1 MGDNSKHKTRKILA
15 ATATVTMLATGMIS
29 SSDVFAEQKEQQKN
43 LSTSLQSE
51 KSVKSENITFT
62 VPGKGDVEVLK
73 QQERKSMAFSP
84 YEPTGLYAK
93 PNEQITINVEGNQD
107 IQVYIGTYS
116 YDASWRED
124 SKIKSFTLKPGVNTI
139 QSPNGGLIYFYNKQ
153 QGGTIRTTIT
163 TGGTTTPFFELG
175 KHTKQD
181 LINMLD
187 QYPNAHAVELK
198 GERVLITASPARVK
212 KYLLGSNTDPVQ
224 LLKKMDEA
232 TRIQDKVAGLS
243 EEQVDKHYVHY
254 VEENHSPD
262 YYMYATSYRTAYVG
276 DAIQYVLDINKFVK
290 DGWGP
295 WHEAGHLR
303 QQSPW
308 KFYNMTE
315 VQNNIYSLSVE
326 KAFNQTSNLEKNGI
340 YPKAFQYLEQVNKNY
355 DEISDVFVKL
365 VMLWQLQLAYGE
377 DFYPKLHQL
386 YRDMPSSEL
395 PQTDENKKQLFMIS
409 ASKVAKQNLIPFFEK
424 WGLRPNNDTIQKVA
438 ALGYP
443 ILTAEIWKG
452 TDSNPIK
459 PDMPDV
465 NNILEGNQ
473 FAWSLKGIGDFEF
486 AKVNLN
492 KSTEEMQIDL
502 KAGVP
507 HNYFDSTYASIKV
520 QNTSGK
526 VVYNKEFYGNKQ
538 QNAGTQKVSVKTGD
552 LIELTH
558 LEGRERAT
566 LINLDN
572 NKRESLDKK
581 VMYEVTK
588 NGLKKVNQIVNPKP
602 DTEAPTQP
610 KGLYA
615 SNLTSNSVELKWNPS
630 TDNIGVKEYQVLR
643 DGQLIQTVQGTTFTD
658 QNLTVNKEYKYAVKA
673 VDAAGNTSIQS
684 EILLVKTKDQN
695 VSYEKW
701 DPKKAYTKGDKV
713 EHQGTVYEA
722 VQNHQGNGDPN
733 WIFALSLWKP
743 LTIK

>member
-1 MGDNSKHKTRKILA
+1 MGNNSKHKTRKILA

-43 LSTSLQSE
+43 LSTSLQNE
-51 KSVKSENITFT
+51 KSVKSENRTFT

-73 QQERKSMAFSP
+73 QQERKNMAFSP

-124 SKIKSFTLKPGVNTI
+124 SKIKSFTLKPGINTI
-139 QSPNGGLIYFYNKQ
+139 QSPNGGMIYFYNKQ

-163 TGGTTTPFFELG
+163 AGGTTTPFFELG

-198 GERVLITASPARVK
+198 GERVLITASPVRVK

-276 DAIQYVLDINKFVK
+276 DAIQYVLDINKFIT

-326 KAFNQTSNLEKNGI
+326 KAFNQPSNLEKSGI

-459 PDMPDV
+459 PDMPNV

-473 FAWSLKGIGDFEF
+473 FAWSLKGISDFEF
-486 AKVNLN
+486 AKINFN
-492 KSTEEMQIDL
+492 KSTEEMQVDL

-507 HNYFDSTYASIKV
+507 HHYFNETYASIKV
-520 QNTSGK
+520 QNASGK
-526 VVYNKEFYGNKQ
+526 VVYNKDIYGNKQ
-538 QNAGTQKVSVKTGD
+538 QNAESQKVSVKVGD
-552 LIELTH
+552 YIELTH
-558 LEGRERAT
+558 LEGVHRAT
-566 LINLDN
+566 LTNVDN
-572 NKRESLDKK
+572 SKQESFGKK
-581 VMYEVTK
+581 AMYEVTK
-588 NGLKKVNQIVNPKP
+588 EGLKKVNQIVNPKP

-610 KGLYA
+610 QGLYA

-630 TDNIGVKEYQVLR
+630 TDNVDVKEYQVLR

-733 WIFALSLWKP
+733 WIFALSLWKAI
-743 LTIK
+743 TIN